1 MWKQGAEIELMHRS
15 MGFAALGFVTL
26 MPLLVVVAAA
36 TPWQHGAGF
45 AQWVVDGMG
54 LGPHPASAVR
64 GLFTAPRRVLSTT
77 GAWSLASL
85 AFFGLSFVACV
96 ETGYRKIWDLPA
108 SPWHSEWRR
117 AVWLAVLTG
126 YLFCE
131 AQSATVM
138 GSGEF
143 RSVIRIA
150 LTVVFGIAF
159 FAWGQ
164 RFLLTGSVDLRS
176 AMPGAVLTMAGLG
189 GLRIFSARIF
199 SPMITSNAV
208 TYGPVGTVL
217 MVVTWLIGVGFVV
230 FGAALLGRHIV
241 VQREVR
247 AGGQVPG
254 PRQAEV
260 PSGTEPSVRG
270 ARWRADGAGGG
281 IEPSPSRVG
290 RWGARYGRYNGDD
303 SRLSDRWQR

>member
-1 MWKQGAEIELMHRS
+1 MAHLRRTWNRSAMGRMWKQGAEIELMHRS

-54 LGPHPASAVR
+54 LGPQPAGAVR
-64 GLFTAPRRVLSTT
+64 SLFGAPGKVLSTT

-85 AFFGLSFVACV
+85 AFFGLSFSASV

-138 GSGEF
+138 GTGLL
-143 RSVIRIA
+143 RSAVRIT
-150 LTVVFGIAF
+150 LTVLFGILF

-164 RFLLTGSVDLRS
+164 RFLLTGGIDLRT
-176 AMPGAVLTMAGLG
+176 ALPGAVFTMAGLG
-189 GLRIFSARIF
+189 GLRVFSSRIF
-199 SPMITSNAV
+199 SPLIVSNAI

-230 FGAALLGRHIV
+230 FGAALLGRHYGA
-241 VQREVR
+241 VR
-247 AGGQVPG
+247 GGVDLPE
-254 PRQAEV
+254 PRQEPV
-260 PSGTEPSVRG
+260 PEGTEPSVRG
-270 ARWRADGAGGG
+270 AGWRSDGAGGG
-281 IEPSPSRVG
+281 V
-290 RWGARYGRYNGDD
+290 D
-303 SRLSDRWQR
+303 

>member
-1 MWKQGAEIELMHRS
+1 VLEVDVMADLRGAWTRSATGRIWKQGSEIELLHRS

-36 TPWQHGAGF
+36 TPWQHGGGF

-54 LGPHPASAVR
+54 LGPDPAKAVR
-64 GLFTAPRRVLSTT
+64 GLFTAPRKVLSTT

-85 AFFGLSFVACV
+85 AFFGLSFAASV
-96 ETGYRKIWDLPA
+96 ETGYRKIWDLPP

-117 AVWLAVLTG
+117 AVWLAVLSG

-138 GSGEF
+138 GTGVIP
-143 RSVIRIA
+143 SVIRVG
-150 LTVVFGIAF
+150 LTIVCGVIF

-164 RFLLTGSVDLRS
+164 RFLLSNSIDLRS
-176 AMPGAVLTMAGLG
+176 ALPGAVCTMLGLM
-189 GLRIFSARIF
+189 GLRVFSSRIF
-199 SPMITSNAV
+199 SPLILSNAL

-230 FGAALLGRHIV
+230 FGAALLGKHICEV
-241 VQREVR
+241 REVR
-247 AGGQVPG
+247 RGGELPG
-254 PRQAEV
+254 PRRAEV
-260 PSGTEPSVRG
+260 PSGAEPSVRG

-281 IEPSPSRVG
+281 
-290 RWGARYGRYNGDD
+290 AD
-303 SRLSDRWQR
+303 